1 MLMAEQLRHRFADER
16 RASGHRDARGLQ
28 SSNLVCCG
36 ALAAGDDGAGMPHA
50 ASGRSRPAA
59 DETRHRLSYPFLD
72 ELCRIFLGAAADF
85 PDEDHGVC
93 FRIVVHKAER
103 IDEAGADDGVAADA
117 DARGLTDA

>member
-16 RASGHRDARGLQ
+16 RASGHSDARGLQ

-36 ALAAGDDGAGMPHA
+36 AFTAGDDGASMTHA
-50 ASGRSRPAA
+50 ASGRSCPAA
-59 DETRHRLSYPFLD
+59 DESHHRLSYPCLN

-103 IDEAGADDGVAADA
+103 IDEAGADDGVAANA